1 MNAQTNGA
9 APPTSG
15 SNKMTFADM
24 MQVAKDLG
32 QDAGKGKDTQ
42 IKFLLKMVDG
52 GYHGVLDL
60 AGNKHGTQ
68 VDDATKL
75 AEEYVK
81 AQNGAVIF
89 DAKAPNQRKLI
100 STLRTGIK
108 LGGWPK
114 GGNGEPLATVN
125 NLMTMRQNLRK
136 DPATAKKLD
145 DAANTLMKYARTQ
158 LKRDTLID
166 DPAELKDF
174 CFKASRDLSTAED
187 ILDGMA
193 KQLDKLVQGTASQNT
208 AQDNSAEVQAARN
221 AIRKRLAA
229 IATARGKA
237 QGPAGAG
244 VTAAVTP

>member
-1 MNAQTNGA
+1 MTATAQAQPAQG
-9 APPTSG
+9 
-15 SNKMTFADM
+15 NKMSFADM

-42 IKFLLKMVDG
+42 IKFLLKMVEG

-68 VDDATKL
+68 VDDAAKL

-81 AQNGAVIF
+81 SQNSSVIF
-89 DAKAPNQRKLI
+89 DAKSPNQRKLI

-125 NLMTMRQNLRK
+125 NLMSMRQQLRR
-136 DPATAKKLD
+136 DPAVAKKLD
-145 DAANTLMKYARTQ
+145 DAANTLLKFARTQ

-166 DPAELKDF
+166 DDAELREF
-174 CFKASRDLSTAED
+174 CFKPGKDLRTGEEIIEA
-187 ILDGMA
+187 MA
-193 KQLDKLVQGTASQNT
+193 KQLDKLVQGTASSNT
-208 AQDNSAEVQAARN
+208 AQDTSPEVHQARTALRN
-221 AIRKRLAA
+221 RLAA
-229 IATARGKA
+229 IAKARGAAK
-237 QGPAGAG
+237 GPSG
-244 VTAAVTP
+244 VTATVTP